1 MVHNKATLGYRNVDA
16 QTSVNIARP
25 ENLILLVFQKLLDHL
40 QMAEV
45 LLEGGELANE
55 PIDKAIDIFQIG
67 LIPALDPE
75 KGGDIALNLANL
87 YDWSIR
93 HLLKAKINK
102 DVQFIREVRTVLSP
116 VVEAWQSIVVAGEAS
131 PV

>member
-1 MVHNKATLGYRNVDA
+1 MVHNKATQAYRNVDA

-25 ENLILLVFQKLLDHL
+25 ENLILLVFQKLMDHL
-40 QMAEV
+40 HMAEV
-45 LLEGGELANE
+45 LLESGELANE

-67 LIPALDPE
+67 LIPALDPD
-75 KGGDIALNLANL
+75 KGGDVARNLANL

-102 DVQFIREVRTVLSP
+102 DVQLVRETRTVLAP
-116 VVEAWQSIVVAGEAS
+116 VVEAWKTIVAGEAS
-131 PV
+131 LV

>member
-1 MVHNKATLGYRNVDA
+1 MVHNKATQAYRNVDA

-25 ENLILLVFQKLLDHL
+25 ENLILLVFQKLMDHL
-40 QMAEV
+40 HMAEV
-45 LLEGGELANE
+45 LLESGELANE

-67 LIPALDPE
+67 LIPALDPD
-75 KGGDIALNLANL
+75 KGGDVARNLANL

-102 DVQFIREVRTVLSP
+102 DVQLVRETRTVLAP
-116 VVEAWQSIVVAGEAS
+116 VVEAWQTIVAGEAS
-131 PV
+131 LA

>member
-25 ENLILLVFQKLLDHL
+25 ENLILLVFQKLMDHL
-40 QMAEV
+40 QTAEV
-45 LLEGGELANE
+45 LLETGELANE

-75 KGGDIALNLANL
+75 KGGDIARNLANL

-102 DVQFIREVRTVLSP
+102 DVQFVREVRTVLVP
-116 VVEAWQSIVVAGEAS
+116 VVEAWQSIVAGEAS